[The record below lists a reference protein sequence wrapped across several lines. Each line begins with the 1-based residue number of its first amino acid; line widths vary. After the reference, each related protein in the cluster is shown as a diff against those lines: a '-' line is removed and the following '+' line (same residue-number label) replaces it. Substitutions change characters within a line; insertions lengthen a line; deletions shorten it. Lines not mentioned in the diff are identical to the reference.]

1 MSQFPVRQLCIV
13 SYSFKYILGAKQER
27 RPAPT
32 EASQAQ
38 PAKIIGP
45 TEEFPVAQVENL
57 AWTEE
62 TIVSLI
68 SEFYS
73 LLVSLAYLRPSQVI
87 YPPPGTGHNINEEL
101 CNSINLDIAV
111 ISLMKRI
118 PYIDG
123 PYEDFQKLE
132 KPDKEA
138 SVYGC
143 HLFPGSMGY
152 SFLRSSDILESRNS
166 ENDAVGGVFV
176 NHLLSHDVA
185 LSHSNLMRRDGMY
198 LVLDT
203 KASKYTAAETSTSL
217 VCIS

>member
-1 MSQFPVRQLCIV
+1 
-13 SYSFKYILGAKQER
+13 
-27 RPAPT
+27 
-32 EASQAQ
+32 
-38 PAKIIGP
+38 
-45 TEEFPVAQVENL
+45 VENL

-87 YPPPGTGHNINEEL
+87 YPPLGTGHNINEEL

-123 PYEDFQKLE
+123 SYEDFQKLE
-132 KPDKEA
+132 KLDKEA

-152 SFLRSSDILESRNS
+152 SFLRSSDILESRNP

-176 NHLLSHDVA
+176 NHLLSHDVT